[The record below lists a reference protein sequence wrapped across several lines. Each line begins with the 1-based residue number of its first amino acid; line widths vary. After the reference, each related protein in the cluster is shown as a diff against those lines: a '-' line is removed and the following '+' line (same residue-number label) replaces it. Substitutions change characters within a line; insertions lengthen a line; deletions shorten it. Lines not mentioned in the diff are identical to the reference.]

1 MECGNPGASDLG
13 SKAHLPSGLV
23 EVQRALCP
31 ILLAR
36 PALQEIKQE
45 QKELRQE
52 QNITKA
58 ILQQVVTDDQLQDQ
72 VRFEGST
79 PTVVLNG
86 RLLLV
91 GLLATFRAWS
101 GPSGHQVLLAA
112 SILSQNLFLLPFLQL
127 NELRAMMGTGRQQQG
142 ESQTDNKLVRK
153 LLHRCE
159 RLQQQVDSL
168 MPQQVQRSLPEK
180 TQVGS
185 WQHGGLYQD
194 PLSVLTVM

>member
-1 MECGNPGASDLG
+1 MGRGFCILRGCRGARRYGGWQSRSIRFGEQSSPPKWPCGG
-13 SKAHLPSGLV
+13 SACALV
-23 EVQRALCP
+23 
-31 ILLAR
+31 LLAR

-72 VRFEGST
+72 VRFGGST

-91 GLLATFRAWS
+91 GFLATFPAWS

-127 NELRAMMGTGRQQQG
+127 NELRAMMGTGMQQQG
-142 ESQTDNKLVRK
+142 ESHVDNKLVRK

-168 MPQQVQRSLPEK
+168 VPQQVQRSLPEK

-185 WQHGGLYQD
+185 
-194 PLSVLTVM
+194 